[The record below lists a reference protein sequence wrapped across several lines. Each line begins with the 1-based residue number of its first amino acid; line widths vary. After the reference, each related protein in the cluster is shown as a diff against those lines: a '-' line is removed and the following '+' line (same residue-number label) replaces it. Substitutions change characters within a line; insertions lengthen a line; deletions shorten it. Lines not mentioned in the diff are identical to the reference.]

1 MTASPSETMSSMH
14 HFEKSTRERMHLP
27 HLRMT
32 VESPL
37 FLDTAFPQDTAF
49 PEDTV
54 RRRPGRKGC
63 GRPPQRVGKV

>member
-1 MTASPSETMSSMH
+1 
-14 HFEKSTRERMHLP
+14 MHLP